1 MQFYFLPF
9 VIVNSDKQKN
19 QIQKGTDRNKYMDI
33 IGDVRGVG
41 RIGRLGLIC
50 IYYWWDSQVA
60 QLGKESTCLC
70 RRNRRY
76 WVQSLG
82 WEDSLEE
89 EMATHSSVFAW
100 KIPWTEE
107 PGGLQPIGSQRVR
120 QDWICMHQCNTVDT
134 MYKIYTNENILHSTG
149 NCT

>member
-50 IYYWWDSQVA
+50 IYY
-60 QLGKESTCLC
+60 
-70 RRNRRY
+70 
-76 WVQSLG
+76 
-82 WEDSLEE
+82 
-89 EMATHSSVFAW
+89 
-100 KIPWTEE
+100 
-107 PGGLQPIGSQRVR
+107 
-120 QDWICMHQCNTVDT
+120 
-134 MYKIYTNENILHSTG
+134 
-149 NCT
+149 